1 MIKDWKAIMNQAM
14 GQLLDDYELDRV
26 PDRVPVTSIGPQ
38 VNHDHTHEKNV
49 FLGEN
54 HFFGVIN
61 QNDSAL
67 PFMCYIFVCFIT
79 FLAIYQGKFGFGKSK
94 HLKAHLGPRVSDETF
109 LLTDHLGPA
118 SVT

>member
-1 MIKDWKAIMNQAM
+1 MNQAM

-67 PFMCYIFVCFIT
+67 PFMFYVCVFHHIS
-79 FLAIYQGKFGFGKSK
+79 G
-94 HLKAHLGPRVSDETF
+94 HLSRQIWFRKI
-109 LLTDHLGPA
+109 
-118 SVT
+118 

>member
-1 MIKDWKAIMNQAM
+1 MNQAM

-67 PFMCYIFVCFIT
+67 PLSLCVSSHFWPFI
-79 FLAIYQGKFGFGKSK
+79 
-94 HLKAHLGPRVSDETF
+94 KANLVSEN
-109 LLTDHLGPA
+109 LNI
-118 SVT
+118 